1 MHRIIL
7 LRNKKFIQW
16 LSYKI
21 MEQSI
26 RGQVSSTPPESEPH
40 LKIPPILWEAIQV
53 LPQESPFYVINDHV
67 LGNFNVAGIL
77 Q

>member
-1 MHRIIL
+1 
-7 LRNKKFIQW
+7 
-16 LSYKI
+16 

-53 LPQESPFYVINDHV
+53 LPQESHPSMKLMITF
-67 LGNFNVAGIL
+67 
-77 Q
+77 